1 MTNSTMP
8 RLSQIETKRTLKHLS
23 SWKKK
28 RSILLS
34 SDHSDMSIIS
44 DTSTISN
51 NSDHSN
57 NSSNSSSLS
66 SSAGW
71 IICDDYRTDRFSEQY
86 YRHYWGLHK
95 GGLVLGT
102 FLGMILIVSALVGA
116 AFIR

>member
-1 MTNSTMP
+1 MP
-8 RLSQIETKRTLKHLS
+8 RLSPIETKRTLKHLS

-51 NSDHSN
+51 NSNHSN
-57 NSSNSSSLS
+57 TSSSNTSSS

>member
-1 MTNSTMP
+1 MP

-51 NSDHSN
+51 NSDSN
-57 NSSNSSSLS
+57 DSSNASSTK
-66 SSAGW
+66 SAGW

>member
-1 MTNSTMP
+1 MP
-8 RLSQIETKRTLKHLS
+8 RLSPIETKRTLKHLS

-51 NSDHSN
+51 NSDDN
-57 NSSNSSSLS
+57 NSSNSSTS

>member
-1 MTNSTMP
+1 MP

-51 NSDHSN
+51 NSDSN
-57 NSSNSSSLS
+57 DSSNASSIK
-66 SSAGW
+66 SAGW